1 MNIQKRRCTGHR
13 YISSHNLIL
22 KLFKTLYLFV
32 HFPTDVLFGAALGV
46 ALALATVKLQ
56 RLALAGM
63 KKRREAH
70 RE

>member
-1 MNIQKRRCTGHR
+1 MDFSILYAIQGMRSPVLDSFILALTGLMGS
-13 YISSHNLIL
+13 YGQIWL
-22 KLFKTLYLFV
+22 V
-32 HFPTDVLFGAALGV
+32 VGAALGV